1 MLELLRKISE
11 KADCWCSGRNLLH
24 FYYLE
29 EEPERWS
36 MKENLT
42 VVEGAGDESDE
53 TMTFVKVRYALGDE
67 F

>member
-1 MLELLRKISE
+1 
-11 KADCWCSGRNLLH
+11 
-24 FYYLE
+24 
-29 EEPERWS
+29 